1 VTCTNNQY
9 QLALAASRFNDA
21 QGFMPGWRNPVV
33 WAGTG
38 TSGTFS
44 VSWPVVCLPFMERTD
59 VFRTWTTSAS
69 AAAPTPGAPYI
80 SLFACPSTPADS
92 ASNPL
97 LAFAGNCGTASNAR
111 KSDGVMMDNM
121 AASSS
126 QRISLDELAA
136 EDGTAMTLLLS
147 EKCIS
152 GTAGLNQNYWNVT
165 FTTSPSGSFSFANPS
180 ATYAAVNSVVPGFGV
195 VGSAP
200 SKVINIT
207 TIPAN
212 MATTSGQHSLPS
224 SNHPGGVVVAFCDGH
239 TGFIKDSVGSNVYA
253 LLLNSDN
260 STATVTWGGLTRTS
274 VLSEGDFQ

>member
-1 VTCTNNQY
+1 MDNN
-9 QLALAASRFNDA
+9 
-21 QGFMPGWRNPVV
+21 
-33 WAGTG
+33 
-38 TSGTFS
+38 
-44 VSWPVVCLPFMERTD
+44 
-59 VFRTWTTSAS
+59 
-69 AAAPTPGAPYI
+69 AAP
-80 SLFACPSTPADS
+80 FS
-92 ASNPL
+92 ARL
-97 LAFAGNCGTASNAR
+97 
-111 KSDGVMMDNM
+111 
-121 AASSS
+121 
-126 QRISLDELAA
+126 SLDELAA
-136 EDGTAMTLLLS
+136 EDGTSMTLLFS

-165 FTTSPSGSFSFANPS
+165 PTASGSFSFANPS
-180 ATYAAVNSVVPGFGV
+180 ATYAPGSIVVPGFGV
-195 VGSAP
+195 VGPAP
-200 SKVINIT
+200 SRVVNIA